1 MSVTTV
7 RELDRHSSAW
17 VSSVF
22 KVNMVEANE
31 IIAQLFAL
39 GVVKFPDSDGKRSL
53 AKLASQNNGYSYD
66 PPILEFYFDY
76 VGLVFYKGWLVRCI
90 PKYYDV
96 DSCSIDNFKLI
107 VEVIQQWK
115 YRNGDFADFDPSSDP
130 EASGSLPL
138 MLYIIRDY
146 YESGLYF
153 NRRETVQV
161 DDFGDVLWGKT
172 IDETTPLISNS
183 SVVYVD
189 LYRRRSVVDDNDFI
203 HRLHKFVLTTCSKNF
218 QSYGISEMFD
228 VSAIALSDS
237 TLDDLGGV
245 DIVLA
250 RLRREMNIQFETRK
264 LDLLHALYA
273 FISLEYSFSAKS
285 YVSLFG
291 TTSFNLVWE
300 DVCRRVIGDMLDTPL
315 MGLPLNGHT
324 SCSCSPS
331 DTLRS
336 IIERPVWHG
345 RDGCVDFARRANGTL
360 RPDAVSLDRVDDS
373 VRMAIFDA
381 KYYVMELSRSEGVRG
396 QPGVSDVSKQF
407 LYQMAYSE
415 FCADHGIG
423 STVNCFLLPSP
434 SDHVTAVA
442 SVTMPMFDELDL
454 APIDVR
460 LVPASMVFD
469 LSLRG
474 GRVSF
479 SELML

>member
-53 AKLASQNNGYSYD
+53 AKLTSQDNAYSYD
-66 PPILEFYFDY
+66 PPVLEFYFDY
-76 VGLVFYKGWLVRCI
+76 VGLLLYKGWLVKCI
-90 PKYYDV
+90 PKYHDV
-96 DSCSIDNFKLI
+96 NSCSIDNFKLI
-107 VEVIQQWK
+107 VEVILQWK
-115 YRNGDFADFDPSSDP
+115 YRHGELSDFDRSSDS
-130 EASGSLPL
+130 ESSGSLPL

-146 YESGLYF
+146 YEYGLYF

-161 DDFGDVLWGKT
+161 DDFGDVLWGRT
-172 IDETTPLISNS
+172 IDEMTPLISNS
-183 SVVYVD
+183 AVVYVD
-189 LYRRRSVVDDNDFI
+189 LYRRKSVLDDNDFI
-203 HRLHKFVLTTCSKNF
+203 HRLHKFVLTVCSEKF
-218 QSYGISEMFD
+218 QHYGISELFD
-228 VSAIALSDS
+228 VSPIDLSDS
-237 TLDDLGGV
+237 SLDDFGGV
-245 DIVLA
+245 EIVLA
-250 RLRREMNIQFETRK
+250 RIRREMNVQFETRK
-264 LDLLHALYA
+264 LDLLHTLYA
-273 FISLEYSFSAKS
+273 FISLEYSSTANS

-315 MGLPLNGHT
+315 MGLPLKDHLT
-324 SCSCSPS
+324 CDCAPS

-345 RDGCVDFARRANGTL
+345 RDGCVEFARRANGTL

-381 KYYVMELSRSEGVRG
+381 KYYVMELSQSEGVRG

-407 LYQMAYSE
+407 LYQMAYSK
-415 FCADHGIG
+415 FRADHGIG

-434 SDHVTAVA
+434 SDQVTAVA
-442 SVTMPMFDELDL
+442 SVTMPMFEQLDL

-460 LVPASMVFD
+460 LVPASTVFD

-474 GRVSF
+474 GRISF